1 MTDTT
6 AVNFCD
12 LQRMI
17 LLLDAAQDALDRYAI
32 LEKRREQGKKFRQVT
47 AQSRAT
53 ATREFVAEMA
63 AKYDIDLGS

>member
-6 AVNFCD
+6 AVNSCD

-17 LLLDAAQDALDRYAI
+17 LMLDAAEDALDKAA
-32 LEKRREQGKKFRQVT
+32 LAEKKREQGKKLRQIT
-47 AQSRAT
+47 EQSRAT
-53 ATREFVAEMA
+53 ATRKFVAEMA